1 MRRRKNW
8 ERKTGSQKEANR
20 WERQRRAIHVRG
32 HAESLRAGET
42 THTQKK
48 PMPPKTIGCI
58 WQLCICMCVCVV
70 RVVLCCVWVW
80 WDKTLDCTLHPNTAC
95 QRSNLLHNI
104 QTAWHI
110 SGVCF
115 DRTYTFIP
123 SRTHT
128 CSYKRKGALWWTWR
142 KLAVL
147 FV

>member
-20 WERQRRAIHVRG
+20 WERQRRAVHVHG
-32 HAESLRAGET
+32 HAESVWAGET
-42 THTQKK
+42 THTHKKK
-48 PMPPKTIGCI
+48 PNAT
-58 WQLCICMCVCVV
+58 QDHRLYLAAVYLCVRVV
-70 RVVLCCVWVW
+70 RVVLCYVWVW

-128 CSYKRKGALWWTWR
+128 CSYKRKEALWWTWR
-142 KLAVL
+142 KLAV
-147 FV
+147 